1 MKTLEL
7 CGNIQCVISYQ
18 ISYEISN
25 EILIKKY
32 HYTKQSYE
40 GTFSQLKLALLLSG
54 AFAIKHVHTVLCIC
68 FSSSKRVEGVIRNG

>member
-25 EILIKKY
+25 EILIKNIIIRSNLMK
-32 HYTKQSYE
+32 E
-40 GTFSQLKLALLLSG
+40 LSR
-54 AFAIKHVHTVLCIC
+54 
-68 FSSSKRVEGVIRNG
+68 S